1 MSKIPATALKSISLA
16 LIIGSALAYGL
27 YTASNSFFS
36 AKNKQTLIKATE
48 LGQTSSGD
56 VVFPIGADLPNIKFE
71 VLNAS
76 GENYD
81 LRKDKSILKIV
92 NFWASW
98 CEPCVEE
105 FSSFARL
112 LKELDGEVS
121 FVGVSEDKT
130 EQDAKDFLKA
140 FSGDF
145 KNLDKVYF
153 GYDQDKKHSIL
164 YGLLALPESFIVDQ
178 DNKLVRRVSGFEKW
192 DSKDAIAYFKKLIEN
207 QKKKRGVAL

>member
-1 MSKIPATALKSISLA
+1 MSKTPVTALKSISFA
-16 LIIGSALAYGL
+16 LVIGSALAYGL
-27 YTASNSFFS
+27 YMASNSFFS

-56 VVFPIGADLPNIKFE
+56 VVFPIGASLPNVRFE
-71 VLNAS
+71 ILNSS
-76 GENYD
+76 GGNYD
-81 LRKDKSILKIV
+81 LEKDRSTLKIV

-112 LKELDGEVS
+112 LKEFNGEIS

-145 KNLDKVYF
+145 KNLEKVYF
-153 GYDQDKKHSIL
+153 GYDQNKKHSIL

-192 DSKDAIAYFKKLIEN
+192 DSKEAVGYFKKLIED
-207 QKKKRGVAL
+207 QKNKRGETL